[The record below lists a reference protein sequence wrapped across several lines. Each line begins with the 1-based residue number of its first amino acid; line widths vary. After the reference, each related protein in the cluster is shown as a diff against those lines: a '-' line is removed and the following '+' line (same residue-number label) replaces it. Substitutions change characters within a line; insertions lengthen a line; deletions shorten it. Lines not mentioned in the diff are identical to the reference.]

1 MYTWLQ
7 NGAYLYVCGA
17 ISMSKDVHTTLLQIL
32 VTHGNL
38 TKEAAAE
45 TLIGMQRE
53 GRYARDVY

>member
-1 MYTWLQ
+1 MAHICMSAAQ
-7 NGAYLYVCGA
+7 SAC
-17 ISMSKDVHTTLLQIL
+17 SKDVHTTLLQIL

>member
-1 MYTWLQ
+1 
-7 NGAYLYVCGA
+7 
-17 ISMSKDVHTTLLQIL
+17 MSKDIHTTLLQIL